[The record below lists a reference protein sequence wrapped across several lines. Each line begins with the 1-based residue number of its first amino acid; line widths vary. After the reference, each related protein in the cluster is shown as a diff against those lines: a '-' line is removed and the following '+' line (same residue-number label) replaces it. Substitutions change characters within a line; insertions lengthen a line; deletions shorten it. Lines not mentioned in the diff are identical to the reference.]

1 MPFYRRRWDETRGD
15 EHDDWGPAVYY
26 FWVHDGVLE
35 QQLELYDAGI
45 LLAYDR
51 HHTADQYGQMAV
63 ESLDPVEWAHHEIDL
78 ETYQAETDRKPF
90 NRKG

>member
-26 FWVHDGVLE
+26 FWVHNGVLE

-51 HHTADQYGQMAV
+51 YHIEDQYGQMTA
-63 ESLDPVEWAHHEIDL
+63 EPLPPGEWARFEIDID
-78 ETYQAETDRKPF
+78 TYQAETGGQPF